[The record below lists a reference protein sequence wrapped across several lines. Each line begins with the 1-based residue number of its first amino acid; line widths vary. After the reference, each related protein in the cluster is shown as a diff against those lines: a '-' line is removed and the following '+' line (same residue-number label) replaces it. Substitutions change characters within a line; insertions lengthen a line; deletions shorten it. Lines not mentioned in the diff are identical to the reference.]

1 MSLHPG
7 TRLGPYE
14 VLSSLGAGGM
24 GVVYRARD
32 SRLGRDVAIKA
43 LPDPFARDPERLQ
56 RFEREAKVL
65 ASLSHP
71 HIAAIYGLEE
81 VEGHRYLVLEYVEG
95 PTLAE
100 RLKKGPL
107 PLTEALEVCRDI
119 AAGLEAAHESG
130 VIHRDLKPGNVML
143 TPSGGVKVLDF
154 GLAKGGTGSNSES
167 NLMDSPTL
175 TTPPTGAGVILGTA
189 AYMSPEQARGKAVDR
204 RTDIWSF
211 GCVLYEC
218 LTGKQAFEGET
229 VSDLIAKIL
238 EREPDW
244 SALPAS
250 VPPRVVA
257 LLRRCL
263 TKDAKQRLRDI
274 GDARLELTEVMT
286 GPAEPAAS
294 AVPGKKRS
302 ARLDLALAVIAA
314 LAGVIATKAFDRIS
328 PHAPRPMRVSVQA
341 PDGMQV
347 SDEVP
352 DVTISPDGSMLLFA
366 GQDTAGVSH
375 LWVRPLASA
384 GSRMLPG
391 TEGAKIPFWAP
402 NGREVAFFAG
412 ENLKR
417 IPIDGETAQI
427 ICKAPNPRGGAW
439 GAGDVVVFA
448 PTASGPLM
456 QVPASGGEPRPAT
469 TLDTARGETAHRFPD
484 FLPDGKRFLYVALP
498 GKANQLE
505 TRVGTLDARPG
516 PVVVTSSNGAV
527 YAEPGYLLFTRQG
540 SVVAQRFDARS
551 LKVSGAPRT
560 LPDLFDASASYS
572 GSPALMSSDGI
583 LVQREAQ
590 WVKTR
595 LDMLDRS
602 GRTLSTISLPD
613 GKYSTPRFSPDG
625 SHLVLDSTTPGTGAA
640 PLWMVELAR
649 GTSSRFTFEG
659 LFENSAT
666 WTPDGSRVIFGG
678 ERTAGRDIYWKRADG
693 SGAEELLAD
702 APGLFN
708 DPNDVSPD
716 GKVLVYRSLSGE
728 TSEDIWMLPLAGDR
742 KPAPLIR
749 TRFNEIDAAISPDGR
764 WIAYRSD
771 ESGRF
776 EIYIQSFPALDRKI
790 RVTTDG
796 AQPLPNAALAFTRW
810 RRDGRELFFVGS
822 DGQTIMSAAVEPGA
836 DLRVATPRP
845 LLRVPRGTIDAD
857 VSPDGQRILACM
869 PTGTHGRSVLNL
881 VMNWAA
887 EPKESK

>member
-107 PLTEALEVCRDI
+107 PLTEALEICRDI

-218 LTGKQAFEGET
+218 LAGKQIFEGET

-238 EREPDW
+238 EREPEW
-244 SALPAS
+244 QALPAS
-250 VPPRVVA
+250 VPPRVAA

-274 GDARLELTEVMT
+274 GDARLELTEALS
-286 GPAEPAAS
+286 GAPEPAA
-294 AVPGKKRS
+294 
-302 ARLDLALAVIAA
+302 
-314 LAGVIATKAFDRIS
+314 AGVPAGRRAGMLATAGAVVVVAAATFAITFSMMRPS
-328 PHAPRPMRVSVQA
+328 APRAMRVSVQA

-347 SDEVP
+347 SEEVP
-352 DVTISPDGSMLLFA
+352 DITISPDGSMLLFA

-391 TEGAKIPFWAP
+391 TEGAKIPFWSP
-402 NGREVAFFAG
+402 SGREVGFFAD

-417 IPIDGETAQI
+417 MPIDGENAQI
-427 ICKAPNPRGGAW
+427 ICPAPNPRGGAW
-439 GAGDVVVFA
+439 GAGDVIVFA

-456 QVPASGGEPRPAT
+456 QVPASGGEPKPAT
-469 TLDTARGETAHRFPD
+469 RLDTSRGETAHRFPC
-484 FLPDGKRFLYVALP
+484 FLPDGKHFLYVALP
-498 GKANQLE
+498 GKASQLD
-505 TRVGTLDARPG
+505 TRVGTRDAKLG
-516 PVVVTSSNGAV
+516 PVVVTSPNGAV
-527 YAEPGYLLFTRQG
+527 YAEPGYLLFSRQG

-551 LKVSGAPRT
+551 LRVSGAPRT
-560 LPDLFDASASYS
+560 LPDLFDVSGSYS
-572 GSPALMSSDGI
+572 GSPSVMTSRNGI
-583 LVQREAQ
+583 LVQREVQ
-590 WVKTR
+590 WVRTR
-595 LDMLDRS
+595 LDVLDRS
-602 GRTLSTISLPD
+602 GRVLSSVSLPD
-613 GKYSTPRFSPDG
+613 GRYSTPRFSPDG
-625 SHLVLDSTTPGTGAA
+625 SHVVLDYARTGASFA
-640 PLWMVELAR
+640 PVWMVELAR

-659 LFENSAT
+659 VYQST
-666 WTPDGSRVIFGG
+666 GVWTPDGGRVIYGFD
-678 ERTAGRDIYWKRADG
+678 RTGGRDLYWKRADG
-693 SGAEELLAD
+693 AGAEDLLAD
-702 APGLFN
+702 VPNLFN
-708 DPNDVSPD
+708 NPNSVSPD
-716 GKVLVYRSLSGE
+716 GRVLVYRSLSGE
-728 TSEDIWMLPLAGDR
+728 SGEDLWALPLTGER

-749 TRFNEIDAAISPDGR
+749 TRFNELDADISPNGG

-790 RVTTDG
+790 RVSTEG
-796 AQPLPNAALAFTRW
+796 ATPLANVPLSFTRW
-810 RRDGRELFFVGS
+810 RNDGRELFYIGG
-822 DGQTIMSAAVEPGA
+822 DGQTIMSAAVEPGP
-836 DLRVATPRP
+836 DIHVAAPHP
-845 LLRVPRGTIDAD
+845 LVRVPRGAFGAD
-857 VSPDGQRILACM
+857 ISPDGQRVLVCM
-869 PTGTHGRSVLNL
+869 PTGTQGRSLLNL
-881 VMNWAA
+881 VMNWAP
-887 EPKESK
+887 ELKESK